1 MKAGTIT
8 AKLRDAVQVKFFEDG
23 AERIRFKNI
32 EIPDALKELE
42 IRDFAFDVPTDGTS
56 KITFQLFFDDGI
68 LPTEFPPARPRIT
81 RAEKAAM
88 KAMAQDVEEQPI
100 PEAELVQLPKGA
112 GGEEPIE
119 EPQKPM
125 LNANEIANTKPVP
138 ETIHPANMELH
149 FNVQGKDRKALA
161 DAMHEILGEEF
172 KYVPGNVCG
181 YVGGGY
187 TIDKDGTVTGAYN
200 AELIE
205 VLEGHG
211 YTAL

>member
-8 AKLRDAVQVKFFEDG
+8 AKLRDAVQVRFFEDG

-42 IRDFAFDVPTDGTS
+42 IRDFAFDVPTDGSS

-68 LPTEFPPARPRIT
+68 LPTEFPPARPRVT

-88 KAMAQDVEEQPI
+88 KAAAQETEEQPI
-100 PEAELVQLPKGA
+100 PEAELVQLPSAEMGDEPA
-112 GGEEPIE
+112 EETPD
-119 EPQKPM
+119 EP
-125 LNANEIANTKPVP
+125 AD
-138 ETIHPANMELH
+138 MELR
-149 FNVQGKDRKALA
+149 FNVQGKDRKALV
-161 DAMHEILGEEF
+161 DTMHEILGEEF
-172 KYVPGNVCG
+172 KYVPGNICG

-200 AELIE
+200 AELIKA
-205 VLEGHG
+205 LEERG
-211 YTAL
+211 YSE

>member
-8 AKLRDAVQVKFFEDG
+8 AKLRDAVQVRFFEDG

-42 IRDFAFDVPTDGTS
+42 IRDFAFDVPTDGSS

-68 LPTEFPPARPRIT
+68 LPTEFPPARPRVS

-88 KAMAQDVEEQPI
+88 KAAAQEAEEQPI
-100 PEAELVQLPKGA
+100 PEAELVQFPSA
-112 GGEEPIE
+112 ETDDEPTEETPEELAPIAD
-119 EPQKPM
+119 EP
-125 LNANEIANTKPVP
+125 AD
-138 ETIHPANMELH
+138 MELR
-149 FNVQGKDRKALA
+149 FNVQGKDRKALV
-161 DAMHEILGEEF
+161 DTMHEILGEEF

-187 TIDKDGTVTGAYN
+187 TIDKDGTVKGAYN

-205 VLEGHG
+205 ALKGRG
-211 YTAL
+211 YMA

>member
-8 AKLRDAVQVKFFEDG
+8 AKLRDAVQVRFFEDG

-42 IRDFAFDVPTDGTS
+42 IRDFAFDVPTDGSS

-68 LPTEFPPARPRIT
+68 LPTEFPPARPRIS

-88 KAMAQDVEEQPI
+88 KAAAQEVEGQPI
-100 PEAELVQLPKGA
+100 PEAELVQLPSA
-112 GGEEPIE
+112 ETDDEAAEEMPEEPMPITD
-119 EPQKPM
+119 EP
-125 LNANEIANTKPVP
+125 AD
-138 ETIHPANMELH
+138 MELR
-149 FNVQGKDRKALA
+149 FNVQGKDRKALV
-161 DAMHEILGEEF
+161 DAMHEILGDEF

-200 AELIE
+200 AELIN
-205 VLEGHG
+205 
-211 YTAL
+211 ALDERGFKAV